1 VRSCAH
7 ALDPNDDCGPAS
19 DRQQGAPTWRRRRN
33 ARQAGEK
40 RDWPCD
46 MSARKRLPS
55 HPPKALTTR
64 AGPGN
69 DPLQHLP
76 AGEGERGCDCDGK
89 GGASA
94 RSESGGEGEPL
105 QGYEPWRSDDGD
117 RAANLAGWM
126 RAGGAG

>member
-1 VRSCAH
+1 
-7 ALDPNDDCGPAS
+7 
-19 DRQQGAPTWRRRRN
+19 
-33 ARQAGEK
+33 
-40 RDWPCD
+40 

-117 RAANLAGWM
+117 RAANGFVSGHKLLFADKSPGLGDLAT
-126 RAGGAG
+126 GGRFEPALPIGRGLGSDAATQGEAKPNLK